1 MPVRSLTQSLLRW
14 PEPERVLRAVRDWA
28 EQEAQHCPSLQR
40 VGVYGSYGRGDAGV
54 GSDLDL
60 VLIDAAAKG
69 TQSARYRTWPF
80 ERLPLSCDALVLTPD
95 EWRELMQNGNNDPVR
110 QTMVRALQSDARWIW
125 ER

>member
-1 MPVRSLTQSLLRW
+1 V
-14 PEPERVLRAVRDWA
+14 VLRAFRDWA

-40 VGVYGSYGRGDAGV
+40 VGVYGSDGRGDAGV

-95 EWRELMQNGNNDPVR
+95 EWRELMQNGNSDPVR
-110 QTMVRALQSDARWIW
+110 QTMVRALQSDARWIC